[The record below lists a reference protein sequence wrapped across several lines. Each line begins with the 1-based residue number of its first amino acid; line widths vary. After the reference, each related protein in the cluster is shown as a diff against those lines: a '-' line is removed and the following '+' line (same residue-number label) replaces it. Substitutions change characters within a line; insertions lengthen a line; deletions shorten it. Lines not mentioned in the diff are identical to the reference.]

1 MSRKLSKICSQRYT
15 IAAERGFFKQFHIM
29 IINTKKIGY
38 ALSLFKRAY
47 VGYKLQIVITT
58 ILGFTSGLASGIG
71 ISMLIPLFSFV
82 ARQNDPNNVDN
93 LSHTVKRVFD
103 FLHLG
108 YNLPFILMVMV
119 LLFMAKALITLTT
132 GYMNVKISE
141 QYLEDMR
148 SLSMK
153 KTLMADW
160 PYLMNQKVGYVDSVI
175 LDDAAGGSG
184 ILKNISDA
192 ALGFTSLAAYTFV
205 ALNISFII
213 TVISLGS
220 GALIFLF
227 LKPYFY
233 KIRKLSEFLNQA
245 SKEANHH
252 INESSIGIKTIK
264 AFAIESQVINKGY
277 SYFKKLKKAQIRSSF
292 LGNIQGVLFE
302 PVSLIFISLIF
313 LFSYK
318 NPSFNMVSFIVTI
331 YLVKNMF
338 SFIQVIQSKFNN
350 INTALPSLEIM
361 LAYQDAT
368 EQHKEISSGN
378 QVFKFNESLKIQGLT
393 FSYSET
399 NNNILSN
406 VSFSIQKGDMIGII
420 GPSGTGKT
428 TLVDVLLRLL
438 RPQNGVIIID
448 DIDIDSISLESW
460 RKNIGYVSQDVF
472 LINDT
477 IEANIKFYS
486 NSVSR
491 DDVVTASKLANIYDF
506 IQELPNKFDTPTGER
521 GVKLS
526 GGQKQRISLARAL
539 ARKPSILILDEA
551 TSALDNESEALIQKA
566 INNLKGK
573 ITVLVIAHRLSTVMN
588 SDKIIVL
595 DNGKVI
601 ETGTPQEL
609 IKNQDSYLYK
619 SYHATQSNDHS

>member
-1 MSRKLSKICSQRYT
+1 
-15 IAAERGFFKQFHIM
+15 M
-29 IINTKKIGY
+29 IINTKKVGY
-38 ALSLFKRAY
+38 SLSLFRRAY
-47 VGYKLQIVITT
+47 IGYKLQIVITT
-58 ILGFTSGLASGIG
+58 ILGFVSGLASGIG
-71 ISMLIPLFSFV
+71 ISMIIPLFSFV
-82 ARQNDPNNVDN
+82 AGKNDPNNTDN
-93 LSHTVKRVFD
+93 LSHAVKRVFD

-108 YNLPFILMVMV
+108 YNLPLILTVMI
-119 LLFMAKALITLTT
+119 LLFIAKALIALGN

-148 SLSMK
+148 FLSMK
-153 KTLMADW
+153 KTLAADW
-160 PYLMNQKVGYVDSVI
+160 QYLMNQKIGYVDSVI
-175 LDDAAGGSG
+175 LDDASGGSG

-205 ALNISFII
+205 ALNISLLI
-213 TVISLGS
+213 TVISLGT

-233 KIRKLSEFLNQA
+233 KIRKLSAFLNQA
-245 SKEANHH
+245 SKETKHH

-264 AFAIESQVINKGY
+264 AFAVESPVIKKGY
-277 SYFKKLKKAQIRSSF
+277 SRFEELKKAQIRSSF

-313 LFSYK
+313 IFSYK
-318 NPSFNMVSFIVTI
+318 NPSFNMVSFIVII
-331 YLVKNMF
+331 YLTKNMF

-361 LAYQDAT
+361 LAYQEAA

-378 QVFKFNESLKIQGLT
+378 QVFKFNECLKIQGLT
-393 FSYSET
+393 FAYPET
-399 NNNILSN
+399 DYNILSDI
-406 VSFSIQKGDMIGII
+406 SFSIQKGEMIGII

-428 TLVDVLLRLL
+428 TLVDILLRLL
-438 RPQNGVIIID
+438 RPQNGVILID
-448 DIDIDSISLESW
+448 NIDIDSISLDGW

-486 NSVSR
+486 NSITR
-491 DDVVTASKLANIYDF
+491 DNVIEASKLANIYDF
-506 IQELPNKFDTPTGER
+506 IQELPNKFDMPVGER

-526 GGQKQRISLARAL
+526 GGQKQRIALARVL

-566 INNLKGK
+566 INDLRGK
-573 ITVLVIAHRLSTVMN
+573 ITVIVIAHRLSTVMN
-588 SDKIIVL
+588 SDKIVVL
-595 DNGKVI
+595 DSGKVI
-601 ETGTPQEL
+601 ETGRPQEL
-609 IKNQDSYLYK
+609 IKNQDSYLYR
-619 SYHATQSNDHS
+619 SYHATQNKVD